1 MRILI
6 GVDNSTYSQDAAES
20 IARRCWGPGTEV
32 KIVSVVD
39 RHFEHDFGEAGQSE
53 NYYNTARQ
61 AIERAIAVLRS
72 SQNQFELMGDII
84 EGSPK
89 QVLVEEAEAW
99 KADMIVVGSHGRRGL
114 DRFLL
119 GSVSQAVA
127 LHARCS
133 VEIVRTPVK
142 SAVKN

>member
-6 GVDNSTYSQDAAES
+6 GVDNSSFSQAAVES
-20 IARRCWGPGTEV
+20 VARRRWEPGTEI
-32 KIVSVVD
+32 KIVSAVD
-39 RHFEHDFGEAGQSE
+39 MHFEPGFGETGSSE
-53 NYYNTARQ
+53 NHYDTARQ
-61 AIERAIAVLRS
+61 AIDRAIATLRA

-89 QVLVEEAEAW
+89 QVLLEEAEAW
-99 KADMIVVGSHGRRGL
+99 NADVIVVGSHGRRGL

-133 VEIVRTPVK
+133 VEIVRRPVRRTI
-142 SAVKN
+142 SP